1 MRRARALALLFV
13 TTFAGWGA
21 PADAA
26 QAPDPFY
33 VDLLR
38 SGTQALER
46 GDLPRAAEEL
56 RLACFGMLE
65 QPKELAVCLV
75 RLSLAQAKLGEK
87 EEFLATFRRLEEVET
102 RFKGYGEAPLG
113 AAERA
118 AFEAQALEWVPAEVL
133 RSMPGYGPA
142 LREREIAAVRALPA
156 NRRLPALQERIE
168 AEPAEL
174 LWRTMA
180 AELELDE
187 DRPAAAAGYLAGV
200 DPAAEGGRIACLRG
214 RALAA
219 SGSCA
224 QAVEDLALCPE
235 RGRTEAL
242 FDPDLVC
249 LVELELWPQAR
260 DLLAAAPP
268 SLRDRGAVRR
278 LARKIPEEPKA
289 ETAPTEAADREEPRE
304 AEPAG
309 SAVGQTEPGPEAET
323 PAEASPSV
331 EPADDALPGLSAEE
345 ETRAA
350 EARRML
356 RSARTAPELE
366 SAYSVAQELVRAH
379 PELPELQLLV
389 GEIHYRASRW
399 APCAA
404 AYRSARAVGPEDPT
418 QRFYMAVCLYE
429 AGDRAAAAEIASSG
443 LERLPRT
450 SFVQA
455 YLDRFAAAR
464 R

>member
-1 MRRARALALLFV
+1 MRRARLLAPLIALLV
-13 TTFAGWGA
+13 PASWSA
-21 PADAA
+21 PARAA

-46 GDLPRAAEEL
+46 GETSRAAEEL

-75 RLSLAQAKLGEK
+75 RLSLAEAKLGEK

-102 RFKGYGEAPLG
+102 RFKGYGEAQLG
-113 AAERA
+113 SAERA

-142 LREREIAAVRALPA
+142 LREREIAAIRALPA
-156 NRRLPALQERIE
+156 NRRLPALQDRIE
-168 AEPAEL
+168 AEPDVL

-187 DRPAAAAGYLAGV
+187 KRPAAAAGYLAGV
-200 DPAAEGGRIACLRG
+200 DASADGGRIACLRG
-214 RALAA
+214 RALAE
-219 SGSCA
+219 SGSCV
-224 QAVEDLALCPE
+224 QAVADLTLCPG

-242 FDPDLVC
+242 FEPDLAC
-249 LVELELWPQAR
+249 LVELELWAQAR
-260 DLLAAAPP
+260 ELLAVAPP
-268 SLRDRGAVRR
+268 NVRDRSAVRR
-278 LARKIPEEPKA
+278 LIRKIPEEPKPEPAPAASVAATA
-289 ETAPTEAADREEPRE
+289 EPEAASPEPAAQAPTDVSEAQ
-304 AEPAG
+304 
-309 SAVGQTEPGPEAET
+309 S
-323 PAEASPSV
+323 SV
-331 EPADDALPGLSAEE
+331 EDAPSGLSADEAS
-345 ETRAA
+345 RAA

-356 RSARTAPELE
+356 RSARTAAELE
-366 SAYSVAQELVRAH
+366 SAAAIAQELVRAH
-379 PELPELQLLV
+379 PDLPELRLLV

-399 APCAA
+399 ASCAA
-404 AYRSARAVGPEDPT
+404 EYRKAAAEGPEDPT

-443 LERLPRT
+443 LDRLPRT